1 MMQNDEIIDALEL
14 TGKLMELHNENPFKS
29 KAYAS
34 AAYKLSKLRFD
45 FQNKTAE
52 DLKSIEGVG
61 SGIISKIQDLLTHGS
76 MQELD
81 QLLDKTPAGLI
92 EVMQIKGLGPKKV
105 RQLWL
110 DLQLESVGELLYACN
125 ENRLL
130 SLKGFGEK
138 TQLQIRQNIEFML
151 ASKNKFHYA
160 TIETGLHDFLA
171 ELLQR
176 HQPGKICIVGQMARK
191 CEIIESIELLVSE
204 PVEGDLSAVSHRLP
218 LPVKFHF
225 CTEDEFARRSVELS
239 ATPEHL
245 AEIGFAD
252 LKSNVATEEGIYEA
266 LGMQFIPPELR
277 EGRGESVLAKK
288 RELPE
293 LIVMEDLKGIL
304 HNHTTDSDGVHTLKE
319 MSDYCKEQGYEYLGI
334 CDHSRSAFYAN
345 GLSAERVLAQHRA
358 IDELNRSHEGFRVL
372 KGIESDILSDGSLDY
387 PEEILKEFDFIVAS
401 IHSNLKM
408 SEEKATQR
416 LIKAIENPYTSILG
430 HPTGRLLLG
439 RSGYPIDHKK
449 VIDACAANKVHMEL
463 NAHPYRLDID
473 WRWIP
478 YCIEKGVKISIN
490 PDAHHKEGLLDMYY
504 GTCIARKGMLS
515 AAHCLNALSLNDL
528 LLNFKK

>member
-1 MMQNDEIIDALEL
+1 MQNDEIIDALEL
-14 TGKLMELHNENPFKS
+14 TGKLMELHDENPFKS

-52 DLKSIEGVG
+52 DLKEIEGIG
-61 SGIISKIQDLLTHGS
+61 SGIIAKIQDLLSHGS

-81 QLLDKTPAGLI
+81 QLLDKTPSGLL
-92 EVMQIKGLGPKKV
+92 EVMQIKGLGPKKI
-105 RQLWL
+105 RQLWQ
-110 DLQLESVGELLYACN
+110 DLQIETVGELLYACN

-138 TQLQIRQNIEFML
+138 TQAQIRQNIEFMQ

-160 TIETGLHDFLA
+160 AIEKGLTQVLETLRQKFPEA
-171 ELLQR
+171 TFA
-176 HQPGKICIVGQMARK
+176 IVGEMARK
-191 CEIIESIELLVSE
+191 SEIIESVEVLCTVSLDE
-204 PVEGDLSAVSHRLP
+204 ESRASAQILP
-218 LPVKFHF
+218 LPVQFYF
-225 CTEDEFARRSVELS
+225 CAKEEFAHTSLKLS
-239 ATPEHL
+239 SSPEHL
-245 AEIGFAD
+245 QEIGFGD
-252 LKSNVATEEGIYEA
+252 LPDSPFTSEAAVYEV
-266 LGMQFIPPELR
+266 LGMQFIPAELR
-277 EGRGESVLAKK
+277 EGRGESELA
-288 RELPE
+288 RRHQLPK
-293 LIVMEDLKGIL
+293 LIEMQDLKGIL

-319 MSDYCKEQGYEYLGI
+319 MSDFCRDLGYEYLGI

-345 GLSAERVLAQHRA
+345 GLDAERVLAQHQA
-358 IDELNRSHEGFRVL
+358 IDKLNATYTGFRVL

-387 PEEILKEFDFIVAS
+387 PEEILRQFDFIVAS
-401 IHSNLKM
+401 VHSNLKM
-408 SEEKATQR
+408 SEDKATQR

-439 RSGYPIDHKK
+439 RAGYPIDHKK
-449 VIDACAANKVHMEL
+449 VIDACAANKVHIEL

-478 YCIEKGVKISIN
+478 YCIEKGVKVAIN

-515 AAHCLNALSLNDL
+515 AEHCLNALSLNEL